1 MPNHDNS
8 RHNSR
13 PSCLPR
19 AMTVSSSAPL
29 SCYDTLNCGPG
40 SQPGASTAF
49 RGFNGPSSLLQS
61 FLNVCEPAIKS
72 YGDLHHLECRL
83 HACVNRYIKQLRRP
97 KPPRVQR
104 QNQART
110 YTPEAIAK
118 LRPKDCESNF
128 WDFSGGPKDVTALSP
143 QKGAN
148 NGRFSEPATEGT
160 AHVHTSS
167 ITSTRAQIS
176 EKPVFLSPV
185 SLFRA
190 GLAPATPSLVSP
202 VSLVGAKNDRHFKR
216 LMPHCSSTR
225 TISTLVRPVLQGM
238 ALVRYH
244 IGTSSV
250 RVSCSPEKLLLHVS
264 LESTFHVKYFQD
276 GTFNSVYSVIPS
288 RPLPMLLCVLD
299 KKQVRKRRRMAVH
312 YKALMLAKPVA
323 VPPLSVPFL
332 SSHVIFPEQIS
343 FDADNPFYRHVF
355 PSFNV
360 VKDLPNLFFG
370 DPSSNVLSYQPQ
382 KDRPQRLRGPG
393 VAPVIVTNLSKNYY
407 FSMIDDALVH
417 YNVHDLVFR
426 LKSKGYDASFA
437 DMCVL
442 QSFIVKEPRNVYYL
456 AKRFADIKAA
466 LVALKLAPY
475 HKCRECRINKD
486 YTVFEPLTK

>member
-1 MPNHDNS
+1 MAHHDNS
-8 RHNSR
+8 RPNSR

-40 SQPGASTAF
+40 LQPGASTAF

-61 FLNVCEPAIKS
+61 FLDVCEPAIKS

-83 HACVNRYIKQLRRP
+83 HACVNRYIKQLRKP

-104 QNQART
+104 QNLART

-128 WDFSGGPKDVTALSP
+128 WDFAGGPKDVAALSP

-160 AHVHTSS
+160 AHVPHIVKSLV
-167 ITSTRAQIS
+167 RVQIP
-176 EKPVFLSPV
+176 EKPVPLSPV

-190 GLAPATPSLVSP
+190 SLLPVTPSLISP
-202 VSLVGAKNDRHFKR
+202 VSAVGAKNDRHFTR
-216 LMPHCSSTR
+216 LSTHRSSR
-225 TISTLVRPVLQGM
+225 TVSTLVIPAVQGM

-264 LESTFHVKYFQD
+264 LESTFHVKYFHD
-276 GTFNSVYSVIPS
+276 VTPSSVYSVTPS
-288 RPLPMLLCVLD
+288 RRLPMLLCVLD
-299 KKQVRKRRRMAVH
+299 KKQVRKRRRMAIH
-312 YKALMLAKPVA
+312 YRQLMLAKPVA

-332 SSHVIFPEQIS
+332 ASHVIFPEHLP
-343 FDADNPFYRHVF
+343 FDEDNPFFRHVF

-382 KDRPQRLRGPG
+382 KDPPQRLRGSG
-393 VAPVIVTNLSKNYY
+393 ISPVVVTNLSKNYY

-417 YNVHDLVFR
+417 YNVHDLVYR
-426 LKSKGYDASFA
+426 LKSRGYDATFA

-466 LVALKLAPY
+466 LVKLKLAPY

-486 YTVFEPLTK
+486 YTVYETYNK

>member
-1 MPNHDNS
+1 MAHHVNS
-8 RHNSR
+8 RTNSR

-19 AMTVSSSAPL
+19 VMTVNSGASL

-40 SQPGASTAF
+40 LQPGASTAF
-49 RGFNGPSSLLQS
+49 RGFNGPSSLLQT
-61 FLNVCEPAIKS
+61 FLDVCEPAIKS

-83 HACVNRYIKQLRRP
+83 HACVNRYIKQLRKP

-128 WDFSGGPKDVTALSP
+128 WDFSGGPKDVAVLSP
-143 QKGAN
+143 KKSAN
-148 NGRFSEPATEGT
+148 NGGFVEPAIEGI
-160 AHVHTSS
+160 AHDHIASTSS
-167 ITSTRAQIS
+167 IRVQIP
-176 EKPVFLSPV
+176 EEPVSQFVV

-190 GLAPATPSLVSP
+190 SLQPVTPSLTSP
-202 VSLVGAKNDRHFKR
+202 VRLVGAKNDSCMSLLPSHG
-216 LMPHCSSTR
+216 SSR
-225 TISTLVRPVLQGM
+225 TVSILVRPVVQGV

-264 LESTFHVKYFQD
+264 LGSTFHIKYFHD
-276 GTFNSVYSVIPS
+276 CTSRSVYSVTPS
-288 RPLPMLLCVLD
+288 RPSPMLLCVLD
-299 KKQVRKRRRMAVH
+299 KKQVRKRRRMAIH
-312 YKALMLAKPVA
+312 HKALMLAKPVA

-332 SSHVIFPEQIS
+332 ASHIIFPENLP
-343 FDADNPFYRHVF
+343 FDDDNPYFRHVF

-382 KDRPQRLRGPG
+382 KDPPQRLRGSG
-393 VAPVIVTNLSKNYY
+393 VAPVIITNLSKNYY

-442 QSFIVKEPRNVYYL
+442 QSFIVKEPKNVYYL

-466 LVALKLAPY
+466 LIKLKLAPY

-486 YTVFEPLTK
+486 YTVYEALDK